1 MNIWLKRFLTNECAL
16 PHFGRFFNSLQIK
29 MTILKFTMMKSE
41 AVRKGVAIRGSHT
54 EGVVRQLQTINIVYG
69 DVNDTV
75 YSAVNI

>member
-1 MNIWLKRFLTNECAL
+1 MI
-16 PHFGRFFNSLQIK
+16 
-29 MTILKFTMMKSE
+29 KSE

-54 EGVVRQLQTINIVYG
+54 EGIVRQLQTINIVYG